1 MLVFH
6 PFVQPAGSRFSHHPR
21 GQSFFTNR
29 SSTTNQQRDSPS
41 SGQLFGAL
49 MVKNLVVLT
58 LSWLLIAVS
67 SRLFTLAVKLLMNP
81 LVSAAFV
88 MTVVNFFF
96 LKNSSNL
103 HEEQNYQTRHPRC
116 FRRVRRNPCGFNR
129 QQEANNCACRPNQRS
144 GPSVSCCNPP
154 TMPTTTQ
161 QNQKKKNQ
169 TIQTHPFSMH
179 QKIQQARRRECRPDI
194 HMKKELQENYRR
206 RVMQRKW
213 KEHQAAMANQFMA
226 SLMSI
231 RHQKE
236 QAARRQPSSVP
247 MKIEHSDGFATIKL
261 EVPMYTIHDLD
272 LSFEQGGRLLKIAAN
287 YGPLADKARVLIL
300 NPETM
305 DISPTGVLAT
315 LNDGIL
321 TITIA
326 RKNKASRP
334 ASDCDT
340 DETNDQAEP
349 QTSTTSDQD
358 DLNKDTDIQVET
370 VLEGDEDEDAEE
382 EIVFQPSTTTGAA
395 SAAEDY
401 DEITVDS
408 NTAEQLDEKL
418 QETLK
423 ELEVEVDEGDVLV
436 TGVSQLVQ
444 EEDADDDVDDD
455 VAEAVS
461 TTDSW
466 EDVEDSQD

>member
-1 MLVFH
+1 
-6 PFVQPAGSRFSHHPR
+6 
-21 GQSFFTNR
+21 
-29 SSTTNQQRDSPS
+29 
-41 SGQLFGAL
+41 
-49 MVKNLVVLT
+49 
-58 LSWLLIAVS
+58 
-67 SRLFTLAVKLLMNP
+67 
-81 LVSAAFV
+81 
-88 MTVVNFFF
+88 
-96 LKNSSNL
+96 
-103 HEEQNYQTRHPRC
+103 
-116 FRRVRRNPCGFNR
+116 
-129 QQEANNCACRPNQRS
+129 
-144 GPSVSCCNPP
+144 
-154 TMPTTTQ
+154 
-161 QNQKKKNQ
+161 
-169 TIQTHPFSMH
+169 
-179 QKIQQARRRECRPDI
+179 
-194 HMKKELQENYRR
+194 
-206 RVMQRKW
+206 
-213 KEHQAAMANQFMA
+213 MANQFMA
-226 SLMSI
+226 SLLSI
-231 RHQKE
+231 RRQKE
-236 QAARRQPSSVP
+236 QAARRQPQPSSVP

-349 QTSTTSDQD
+349 QTSTPSDQD
-358 DLNKDTDIQVET
+358 DLEKDADIQVET
-370 VLEGDEDEDAEE
+370 VLEGDEDEE
-382 EIVFQPSTTTGAA
+382 EIVFQEPATTGAA
-395 SAAEDY
+395 ASAADY

-408 NTAEQLDEKL
+408 NTAEELDEKL

-436 TGVSQLVQ
+436 TGVSQVVQ
-444 EEDADDDVDDD
+444 QDVVDDD
-455 VAEAVS
+455 VAEEAVS

>member
-1 MLVFH
+1 
-6 PFVQPAGSRFSHHPR
+6 
-21 GQSFFTNR
+21 
-29 SSTTNQQRDSPS
+29 
-41 SGQLFGAL
+41 
-49 MVKNLVVLT
+49 
-58 LSWLLIAVS
+58 
-67 SRLFTLAVKLLMNP
+67 
-81 LVSAAFV
+81 
-88 MTVVNFFF
+88 
-96 LKNSSNL
+96 
-103 HEEQNYQTRHPRC
+103 
-116 FRRVRRNPCGFNR
+116 
-129 QQEANNCACRPNQRS
+129 
-144 GPSVSCCNPP
+144 
-154 TMPTTTQ
+154 
-161 QNQKKKNQ
+161 
-169 TIQTHPFSMH
+169 
-179 QKIQQARRRECRPDI
+179 
-194 HMKKELQENYRR
+194 
-206 RVMQRKW
+206 
-213 KEHQAAMANQFMA
+213 MANQFMA
-226 SLMSI
+226 SLLSI
-231 RHQKE
+231 RRQKE
-236 QAARRQPSSVP
+236 QAARRQPQPSSVP